1 MRLFTRQTVP
11 HSDSL
16 SWKGAI
22 IPNVYLPME
31 GVMAKRFAFVATKAY
46 SLNIP
51 KDGE

>member
-1 MRLFTRQTVP
+1 MRLFTRPTIP

-46 SLNIP
+46 SLNTP
-51 KDGE
+51 KNGE